1 MLQRYQ
7 DPTMQAFIGR
17 LQALE
22 HLYSGDAHEDLRKL
36 MDEILASQVL
46 PDANA
51 AQPAGKPA
59 GKPKP
64 KAAALEIAESRGSY
78 AKARVAEH
86 SSLQNRRE
94 PGGFGLWTS
103 DVFLGG
109 GFWTFGLSRRSSFL
123 LSFLFLGTQ

>member
-17 LQALE
+17 WQALE

-36 MDEILASQVL
+36 MDKILASPVL

-59 GKPKP
+59 GKPAAKSKAKP
-64 KAAALEIAESRGSY
+64 KAAALEIAEPRGSY

-103 DVFLGG
+103 DDFFWG
-109 GFWTFGLSRRSSFL
+109 GF
-123 LSFLFLGTQ
+123 